1 MLGWGRSAH
10 GAETPMLRKPA
21 APECH
26 LSRCLRPSLSHMVG
40 KTEAVACA
48 HLGDGYSLWLFRLSS
63 YGKAASPLED
73 ADARSPRPRACDFR
87 RLRFARNAS
96 FRRSFLESFLE
107 SLLESLTG
115 SFFGSVAGALL
126 CPSRLRFS
134 SFIVDLFS
142 CAERM
147 TERID
152 AAVELS
158 ANIGKWQLK

>member
-1 MLGWGRSAH
+1 
-10 GAETPMLRKPA
+10 
-21 APECH
+21 
-26 LSRCLRPSLSHMVG
+26 MVG

-96 FRRSFLESFLE
+96 FRRSFLES
-107 SLLESLTG
+107 LLESLTG
-115 SFFGSVAGALL
+115 SFFGAVAGAPL

-152 AAVELS
+152 AALELS
-158 ANIGKWQLK
+158 ANIGKMAARASAG

>member
-1 MLGWGRSAH
+1 
-10 GAETPMLRKPA
+10 
-21 APECH
+21 
-26 LSRCLRPSLSHMVG
+26 MVG

-96 FRRSFLESFLE
+96 FRRSFLES
-107 SLLESLTG
+107 LLESLTG
-115 SFFGSVAGALL
+115 SFFGSVAGAPL

-152 AAVELS
+152 AALELS
-158 ANIGKWQLK
+158 ANIGKWQLRRRPVEGGSGDWCAFDGIIAGSRLRQWGPCGKDRRAL